1 IERNDYFNSVK
12 ISQPRLFGQI
22 ADNLV
27 KSSLVGFSHLQIAER
42 LKTALPVDEEQVHIF
57 DDAQICANI
66 FRDYCVEQNLLDFSL
81 QVKLFIDYL
90 WNREVPR
97 AYLTGRFTHIIA
109 DNLEEDTP
117 MTHQLLREWIP
128 RSRSALLIYDE
139 EASYRRFLGAD
150 DTSAEA
156 LRELC
161 DHHQT

>member
-1 IERNDYFNSVK
+1 
-12 ISQPRLFGQI
+12 
-22 ADNLV
+22 
-27 KSSLVGFSHLQIAER
+27 
-42 LKTALPVDEEQVHIF
+42 
-57 DDAQICANI
+57 NI

-161 DHHQT
+161 DHHQTLDETRVMSRPVQALLGEMREIMTGDEITSGDVKQRARARKAIEYTPAA